1 MSLVFFWSSGEGRKE
16 RRGNAF
22 LSGTLNY
29 TRVLFQRKFYM
40 NFIWSYL
47 CPICTALVLSFFLLY
62 VSPLFWRTNIVCK
75 YFAPGQTPAP
85 LHRFHRLCFRSWGR
99 NSCECEV
106 AHSDSHFP
114 DSASDWF
121 SPGSAIWLR
130 TTVSCIPFSFFP
142 PLLPSIVLTLGTGS
156 RLCLLLLVYPS

>member
-1 MSLVFFWSSGEGRKE
+1 MRTTRSTEAMHFWVALWTIPESYFK
-16 RRGNAF
+16 GNFTWILYDLTCIQSA
-22 LSGTLNY
+22 
-29 TRVLFQRKFYM
+29 QH
-40 NFIWSYL
+40 
-47 CPICTALVLSFFLLY
+47 CALFLLY
-62 VSPLFWRTNIVCK
+62 VSPLFWRTNVVCK

-85 LHRFHRLCFRSWGR
+85 LHRFHSLCFRSWGR
-99 NSCECEV
+99 DSCECQV

-114 DSASDWF
+114 DSGSDWF